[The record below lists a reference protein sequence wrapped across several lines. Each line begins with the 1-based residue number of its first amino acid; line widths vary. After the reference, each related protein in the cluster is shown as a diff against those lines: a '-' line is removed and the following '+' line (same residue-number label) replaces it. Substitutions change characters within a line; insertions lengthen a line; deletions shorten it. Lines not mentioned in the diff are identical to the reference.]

1 MNRYKLR
8 ARTKVMKINVTARGS
23 FFSFLS
29 FRVLE
34 KKKKKFNLWLP
45 HQKAFRSRARNS
57 CIKVDVVVDNNKTD
71 PRLYVCLMWIKM

>member
-1 MNRYKLR
+1 MNRNKLR

-34 KKKKKFNLWLP
+34 KKKKLTCGFHTKKLF
-45 HQKAFRSRARNS
+45 ARA
-57 CIKVDVVVDNNKTD
+57 CATVV
-71 PRLYVCLMWIKM
+71 

>member
-1 MNRYKLR
+1 MNRNKPR

-34 KKKKKFNLWLP
+34 KKKKKLTCGFHTKKLF
-45 HQKAFRSRARNS
+45 ARARAT
-57 CIKVDVVVDNNKTD
+57 VV
-71 PRLYVCLMWIKM
+71 

>member
-1 MNRYKLR
+1 MNRNKLR
-8 ARTKVMKINVTARGS
+8 AHTKVMKINVTARGS
-23 FFSFLS
+23 FFSFLT

-34 KKKKKFNLWLP
+34 KKKKFNLWLP

-57 CIKVDVVVDNNKTD
+57 CIKEDVVVDNNKTD

>member
-1 MNRYKLR
+1 MNRNKLR
-8 ARTKVMKINVTARGS
+8 ARTKVMKLTSLPAAR
-23 FFSFLS
+23 FFLF
-29 FRVLE
+29 FRLGFS

-57 CIKVDVVVDNNKTD
+57 CIKEDVVVDNNKTD

>member
-1 MNRYKLR
+1 MNRNKPR
-8 ARTKVMKINVTARGS
+8 ARTKVVKINVTARGS

-34 KKKKKFNLWLP
+34 KKKKFLTCGFHTKKLF
-45 HQKAFRSRARNS
+45 ARARNS
-57 CIKVDVVVDNNKTD
+57 CIKEDVVVDNKTD